1 MKRKYVSIVET
12 ITLLC
17 FVLAAEQ
24 THAESCDIQPWM
36 ATG

>member
-1 MKRKYVSIVET
+1 MSIVET
-12 ITLLC
+12 IALLC

-24 THAESCDIQPWM
+24 NYAESCDVQPWM